1 MAQGSKDL
9 INQDFVGVKV
19 LQTTDRQV
27 RETRETRQPAPPA
40 RALRYPSVSRR
51 RCHPSS
57 RRGDWASPPVPAPLP
72 QALAYN
78 AAAAGFVM
86 LSMVNFVLLII
97 VGFDKDAQPILLRQP
112 LLGEHNALTE
122 QI

>member
-1 MAQGSKDL
+1 MQSVPRSRCVDV
-9 INQDFVGVKV
+9 D
-19 LQTTDRQV
+19 V
-27 RETRETRQPAPPA
+27 RA
-40 RALRYPSVSRR
+40 
-51 RCHPSS
+51 
-57 RRGDWASPPVPAPLP
+57 

-97 VGFDKDAQPILLRQP
+97 VGFEKDASPVLYKQP
-112 LLGEHNALTE
+112 LLGDSNPMTE